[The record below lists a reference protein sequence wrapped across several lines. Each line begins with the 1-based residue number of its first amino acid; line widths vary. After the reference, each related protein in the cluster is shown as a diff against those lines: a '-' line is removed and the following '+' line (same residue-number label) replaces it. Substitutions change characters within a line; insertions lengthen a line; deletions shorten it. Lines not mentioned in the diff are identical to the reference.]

1 MTRPRSEFVST
12 EVTPYYH
19 CISRCVRRAY
29 LYGIDSHTGQD
40 FRHRKQ
46 WIQEH
51 LLQLQAVFTV
61 NLCAYA
67 IMDNHY
73 HLVIHIDTKT
83 AHQLNEQE
91 VALRWH
97 KLFQLPLLVKRYLA
111 NNSTS
116 LAEQKAAQRYL
127 AVRQARL
134 ADLSWFMR
142 CLNEHIAR
150 KANKED
156 NCTGRFWEGRFRSQ
170 AILDDAGLLAC
181 MAYVDLNPLRA
192 GQVNAPEEATEVSLQ
207 QRIHHYH
214 TQKTTAKAASSQR
227 KKPDLLPFSCQ
238 LKSQLTHTDMPE
250 HIPFSLASYL
260 SLIDW
265 VSRVQTNNN
274 TGYVPHTAAKLLDR
288 MNVSIPRL
296 LIALSP
302 KVLSRGSV
310 IGHCAAKITYAL
322 RHRRRCVIGPSFS
335 A

>member
-1 MTRPRSEFVST
+1 MTRPRSELVST

-46 WIQEH
+46 WIKER
-51 LLQLQAVFTV
+51 LVQLQAVFTV

-73 HLVIHIDTKT
+73 HLVIHIDTEAAK
-83 AHQLNEQE
+83 HFSEQE
-91 VALRWH
+91 VALRWS
-97 KLFQLPLLVKRYLA
+97 KLFRLPLLVKRYLA
-111 NNSTS
+111 TNTTS

-127 AVRQARL
+127 AERRARL

-156 NCTGRFWEGRFRSQ
+156 ECTGRFWEGRFRSQ

-214 TQKTTAKAASSQR
+214 TQTTTVKKARALR

-238 LKSQLTHTDMPE
+238 LKSPLNYTDKPE
-250 HIPFSLASYL
+250 HIPFTLTDYL

-274 TGYVPHTAAKLLDR
+274 AGYVPHFAPKLLSR
-288 MNVSIPRL
+288 MNVSISRF
-296 LIALSP
+296 LITLSP

-310 IGHCAAKITYAL
+310 IGHCAAKIAYAL